1 MLEYPPEQLWPLYEK
16 LPKDLQE
23 AIFSEKTADLIY
35 DICTRNGLEK
45 EMSEIAKLTGYVL
58 LGLLPP
64 DEFEKTLKEELKL
77 NNDLNKKVVLEITRF
92 IFFPVK
98 ESLEALYKIE
108 IAKPT
113 KPLSTTT
120 LDPAEKK
127 LKKDIYRE
135 EID

>member
-1 MLEYPPEQLWPLYEK
+1 MSEYTPEQLWPLYEK

-23 AIFSEKTADLIY
+23 AVFSEKTADAIY
-35 DICTRNGLEK
+35 DVCVRNGLEK
-45 EMSEIAKLTGYVL
+45 EMPEVAKYTGYVI

-64 DEFEKTLKEELKL
+64 DEFQKTLKEELKL
-77 NNDLNKKVVLEITRF
+77 KNDLSKKVALEITRF

-108 IAKPT
+108 IEKPT
-113 KPLSTTT
+113 KPLTAI
-120 LDPAEKK
+120 PREKAEEK

-135 EID
+135 EIE